1 MTYCVSM
8 LLDAGMVFLS
18 DSRTNAGVDHI
29 NTFRKMSIFQRPGE
43 RVMVLMGSGNLA
55 ITQQLVSMLRE
66 AMAAQDGRENLWSV
80 PNMFEAARHLGET
93 LREVHRRD
101 AEALQNFGID
111 FTAALILGGQIGKE
125 QPRLFHIYAAG
136 NFIEATPDTP
146 YFQIGESKYGK
157 PIIDR
162 VVKRHTSL
170 DEAAKLALI
179 SMDSTIRSNLSVGVP
194 LDLAILRTD
203 ELKVSTHLS
212 IDAKNDY
219 FAMIRNRWSEALGH
233 AFDELPNPD
242 WIDKGDQL
250 G

>member
-29 NTFRKMSIFQRPGE
+29 NTFRKTSIFQRPGE
-43 RVMVLMGSGNLA
+43 RVLVLMSSGNLA

-80 PNMFEAARHLGET
+80 PNMFEAARHVGEM

-101 AEALQNFGID
+101 AEALKNFGID
-111 FTAALILGGQIGKE
+111 FTAALILGGQIGTE

-146 YFQIGESKYGK
+146 
-157 PIIDR
+157 
-162 VVKRHTSL
+162 VVKRYTSL

-194 LDLAILRTD
+194 LDLTILKTN
-203 ELKVSTHLS
+203 ELKIASHIS
-212 IDAKNDY
+212 IDAKNEY

-242 WIDKGDQL
+242 WLDSGEQS
-250 G
+250 

>member
-1 MTYCVSM
+1 MTYCVGM
-8 LLDAGMVFLS
+8 LLDAGLVCLA

-29 NTFRKMSIFQRPGE
+29 NSFRKLNVFEREGE
-43 RVMVLMGSGNLA
+43 RVLVLMTAGNLA
-55 ITQQLVSMLRE
+55 ITQALVSMLQERLSSVE
-66 AMAAQDGRENLWSV
+66 GTSLWSV
-80 PNMFEAARHLGET
+80 PNLFEAARHVGEM

-101 AEALQNFGID
+101 AESLQAFGID
-111 FTAALILGGQIGKE
+111 FNASLILGGQIRGE
-125 QPRLFHIYAAG
+125 RPRLFNIYAAG
-136 NFIEATPDTP
+136 NFIEATPETP

-194 LDLAILRTD
+194 LDLAIVKTD
-203 ELKVSTHLS
+203 ELKVASHVS
-212 IDAKNDY
+212 IDAKNEY

-242 WIDKGDQL
+242 LLGKGDLIQ
-250 G
+250 